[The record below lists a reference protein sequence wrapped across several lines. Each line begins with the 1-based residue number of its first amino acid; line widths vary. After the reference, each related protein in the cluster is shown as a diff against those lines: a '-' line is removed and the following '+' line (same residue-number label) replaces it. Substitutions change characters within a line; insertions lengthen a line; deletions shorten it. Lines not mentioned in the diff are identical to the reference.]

1 MTVALNKFIERIP
14 TKKNLQKL
22 KCYIYLANC
31 FFQMLAEISMPK
43 ATDIVALIFLLKHF
57 ESFKKSFG
65 SAFHEIL
72 NTVYNFTEQYC
83 HSILEKL

>member
-1 MTVALNKFIERIP
+1 
-14 TKKNLQKL
+14 
-22 KCYIYLANC
+22 
-31 FFQMLAEISMPK
+31 MPK